1 MQPLVSILIPAYNA
15 EKWIKATLESAV
27 NQDYGR
33 TEIILVNDGSTDR
46 TLEMAKAF
54 KEKNIKIIDQPNS
67 GGPAARNVALA
78 QAQGDYMQ
86 WLDLR

>member
-1 MQPLVSILIPAYNA
+1 VIATSRNSQPTFNKTQDFVQPLVSILIPAYNA

-54 KEKNIKIIDQPNS
+54 KEE
-67 GGPAARNVALA
+67 
-78 QAQGDYMQ
+78 Y
-86 WLDLR
+86 